1 MLAPIVP
8 PAPVRLST
16 TSCCPS
22 SSLIF
27 VATIRVIVSIEEP
40 GVWATMTR
48 TGRSGYLA
56 ADWAAA
62 GSDAAA
68 RLSTEKASNALC
80 MTDLLRGSYRLSAG
94 AVTLPPCGAC
104 CSNRAF
110 QARCG
115 PRHQARVIP
124 ACSRVQWDRR
134 RCQAPP
140 RQRPGDSEDHRPRKA
155 FSLLRPTAD
164 RCSLRPW
171 LLR

>member
-80 MTDLLRGSYRLSAG
+80 MTDLLREVLSVIRGCGDLAALRCVLLEPRLPG
-94 AVTLPPCGAC
+94 EVPPAT
-104 CSNRAF
+104 
-110 QARCG
+110 
-115 PRHQARVIP
+115 
-124 ACSRVQWDRR
+124 
-134 RCQAPP
+134 
-140 RQRPGDSEDHRPRKA
+140 PG
-155 FSLLRPTAD
+155 
-164 RCSLRPW
+164 
-171 LLR
+171 